1 MIQNESA
8 KKLFDCSAVDNIA
21 PDNEYKVWKKT
32 DLFGRD
38 YYGVGNFWNIVRKD
52 EDIEKD
58 CDLSWFEWDG
68 NEVNVDNEVSEDTSI
83 LFRKTVGII
92 KSWEFQLKELCPEG
106 RFAILASYDDGSAL
120 IEESE
125 PYFGFTLRFWKI
137 REGQGPNIMVEE
149 YDEPAMILL
158 VEKGD

>member
-8 KKLFDCSAVDNIA
+8 KKLFDCSAVDDIA
-21 PDNEYKVWKKT
+21 PDNEYKVCKKT

-38 YYGVGNFWNIVRKD
+38 YYGVANFWNVDNSIK
-52 EDIEKD
+52 ED
-58 CDLSWFEWDG
+58 CDLSWLEWDG
-68 NEVNVDNEVSEDTSI
+68 NEVNIDNEICDDISS

-92 KSWEFQLKELCPEG
+92 KSWELQLKELCPEG

-120 IEESE
+120 IEESD

-137 REGQGPNIMVEE
+137 REGQGPDIKIEE
-149 YDEPAMILL
+149 YNEPVMIMFL
-158 VEKGD
+158 E

>member
-1 MIQNESA
+1 MIFNEPA
-8 KKLFDCSAVDNIA
+8 KNLFDCSSIDDIS
-21 PDNEYKVWKKT
+21 PDNEYNVWGKT
-32 DLFGRD
+32 DSYGRD
-38 YYGVGNFWNIVRKD
+38 YYGVANFWNADNSIK
-52 EDIEKD
+52 EK
-58 CDLSWFEWDG
+58 CDLSWLEWDG

-137 REGQGPNIMVEE
+137 REGQGPNIRVEE

-158 VEKGD
+158 VEKED

>member
-1 MIQNESA
+1 MKRTEKRFSR
-8 KKLFDCSAVDNIA
+8 DN
-21 PDNEYKVWKKT
+21 T
-32 DLFGRD
+32 F
-38 YYGVGNFWNIVRKD
+38 
-52 EDIEKD
+52 
-58 CDLSWFEWDG
+58 
-68 NEVNVDNEVSEDTSI
+68 

-137 REGQGPNIMVEE
+137 REGQGPNIRVEE